1 MTPEMTIM
9 VGCSRPG
16 MSNIRPGGQNWSSKD
31 ANPAHWTTLENVK
44 QGINIELLNIFSDFL
59 YMWISTIEI

>member
-1 MTPEMTIM
+1 
-9 VGCSRPG
+9 

-44 QGINIELLNIFSDFL
+44 QGINTELLNIFSDFM